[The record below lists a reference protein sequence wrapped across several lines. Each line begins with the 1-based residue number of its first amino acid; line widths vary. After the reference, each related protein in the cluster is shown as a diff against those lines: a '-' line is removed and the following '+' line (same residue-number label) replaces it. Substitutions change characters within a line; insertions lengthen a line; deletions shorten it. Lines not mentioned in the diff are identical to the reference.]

1 MCILTIALDYISTFI
16 TTSLAALIFGAPSVP
31 PTKAAPAAD
40 VAAVITHGNQHA
52 AGTLKDG
59 VLHLELRAGAGLWRP
74 EKESGP
80 ALEIDAFGEQDGPL
94 VAPAPLIRVPEGTEI
109 IANVS
114 NNLTSTLHVHGLC
127 EHTGTGSDNG
137 DSCAT
142 IDIPASSARRVRF
155 RSGRSGTY
163 GWWASTSSDLTF
175 DQRYGRDSQLSGA
188 FIVDPPTPT
197 PAAATAATA
206 DRVFVITA
214 WSSLTHAQLRE
225 AFATDDP
232 FAAAMKFN
240 PKFTMLINGLSWPDT
255 ERLTYRVGD
264 AVRWRFV
271 NATGDSHP
279 LHLHG
284 FYFDVDTLGDGFHDT
299 AFDAAHKRHVV
310 TQLVPG
316 GGTLSLTWRPDRAGN
331 WLFHCHNMDHVSP
344 DRRLG
349 GGPSGDAHGNTHAD
363 AHHTLA
369 AGMAG
374 MVLGVTVF
382 DDGGTKAETICSED
396 QDVGGG
402 PRAAAASMSPA
413 STSTATTAFPAAREP
428 RRLTLT
434 MQSQPQ
440 SPQSPQ
446 QPQSQP
452 KPQSASATI
461 VATVAAA
468 APAYGFV
475 LSEPATATTT
485 AFAAPGPTLVLRREE
500 PVEITLVNQ
509 LPEATAIHW
518 HGMEL
523 DSYYDGVHGFGGM
536 PGIQSTP
543 LIAPGES
550 FTVRFTPPRT
560 GTFIYHTHM
569 HDDRQL
575 TSGLYGALVV
585 TDPTEAAYDPNTD
598 HTLVIGREGSGPRT
612 TMVLNGSRSPHFHW
626 RPATRHRLRLINI
639 TRADIVQLS
648 LVAQASTPT
657 WRPLTKDGAAVPP
670 ADATPRAATQVIA
683 VGETYDFEYTTPT
696 APQDVW
702 VEVKDMN
709 GLWRVQGKVT
719 LK

>member
-1 MCILTIALDYISTFI
+1 MST
-16 TTSLAALIFGAPSVP
+16 G
-31 PTKAAPAAD
+31 
-40 VAAVITHGNQHA
+40 
-52 AGTLKDG
+52 
-59 VLHLELRAGAGLWRP
+59 
-74 EKESGP
+74 
-80 ALEIDAFGEQDGPL
+80 DAFGEEGGAL

-109 IANVS
+109 IANVT
-114 NNLTSTLHVHGLC
+114 NNLASTLHVHGLC
-127 EHTGTGSDNG
+127 EHRVDS
-137 DSCAT
+137 DSCET
-142 IDIPASSARRVRF
+142 IDIPASSVRRVQF
-155 RSGRSGTY
+155 RSGCAGTY
-163 GWWASTSSDLTF
+163 GWWASTTSDLAF
-175 DQRYGRDSQLSGA
+175 EQRYGRDSQLSGA
-188 FIVDPPTPT
+188 FIVDPPKSTPT
-197 PAAATAATA
+197 

-214 WSSLTHAQLRE
+214 WSSLTYAQLRE

-232 FAAAMKFN
+232 FVAAMKFN

-271 NATGDSHP
+271 NATGDPHP

-284 FYFDVDTLGDGFHDT
+284 FYFAVDTLGDGFHDT
-299 AFDAAHKRHVV
+299 AFDPAHKRQVV

-349 GGPSGDAHGNTHAD
+349 GTPSADAHPNTHAD
-363 AHHTLA
+363 AHHALA
-369 AGMAG
+369 AGMAD

-382 DDGGTKAETICSED
+382 DDGGTKEENICSED
-396 QDVGGG
+396 EAVGGG
-402 PRAAAASMSPA
+402 PRASTASMSPA
-413 STSTATTAFPAAREP
+413 STSTATTDVAAARAP

-440 SPQSPQ
+440 PR
-446 QPQSQP
+446 P
-452 KPQSASATI
+452 KSESAAAIALAAT
-461 VATVAAA
+461 APPAA

-485 AFAAPGPTLVLRREE
+485 PFTAPGPTLVLRRDEL
-500 PVEITLVNQ
+500 VEITLVNQ
-509 LPEATAIHW
+509 LAEATAIHW

-536 PGIQSTP
+536 PDIQSTP

-575 TSGLYGALVV
+575 TSGLYGALLV
-585 TDPTEAAYDPNTD
+585 TDPTEPAYDPDTD
-598 HTLVIGREGSGPRT
+598 HTLVIGREGTGPRT

-639 TRADIVQLS
+639 TRSDIVQIS
-648 LVAQASTPT
+648 LVAQAKTST
-657 WRPLTKDGAAVPP
+657 WRPLTKDGAPVPP
-670 ADATPRAATQVIA
+670 PDATPRAATQVIA

-696 APQDVW
+696 AQQDMW

-719 LK
+719 VK